1 MTSTTAPPSITH
13 LPFAD
18 QPVLITGA
26 SAGIG
31 LACAQTLA
39 RAGARHLILT
49 ARNPERLA
57 AAKAHLLAE
66 ADLQVDTLVCD
77 HSQRADL
84 DALITQLDTLGW
96 PGALIANVGVNP
108 VHEYGPKKLHS
119 LSFEQIQDAVTTNIT
134 HTVYLLAAMLKAMR
148 AQRFGRIVLVGSQ
161 GWRHGIPGQA
171 LYNLGKS
178 SLVGLKNSV
187 VSEYGGSNVFCH
199 LLNPGLVLN
208 ERTERLRQKNPQLA
222 EQKGVTEM
230 DVALAAQRL
239 LCVGDLAGNGQEMDI

>member
-1 MTSTTAPPSITH
+1 MTLKAEP

-31 LACAQTLA
+31 FACAQTLA

-49 ARNPERLA
+49 ARNSERLA
-57 AAKAHLLAE
+57 AAKERLLAE

-84 DALITQLDTLGW
+84 DTLMTQLDTLGW

-108 VHEYGPKKLHS
+108 VHEHGPKKLHS
-119 LSFEQIQDAVTTNIT
+119 LSFEQIQAAVTTNIT
-134 HTVYLLAAMLKAMR
+134 HTVYLLAAVLKAMR
-148 AQRFGRIVLVGSQ
+148 VQRSGRIVLVGSQ

-187 VSEYGGSNVFCH
+187 VSEYGGNNVFCH

-230 DVALAAQRL
+230 DIALAAQRL